1 MRAGSGVEPPV
12 SRPIAVYTADPASAG
27 RPEAARA
34 KHTEATV
41 AEKYRT
47 VLLFGAPGAGKGT
60 QGKML
65 GCVPGFHHFST
76 GEMFRNLDP
85 HSELGKTFRQYSTR
99 GELVPDELTVQLWLE
114 CMQAQWTLGLYH
126 PFSEMLVLD
135 GIPRNVKQTELLKD
149 YVEVLS
155 VIVLDAK
162 NPDEMLNRLRGRAL
176 KEGRADDAQESVIR
190 RRLEIYRQDTEP
202 LIACYPK
209 DRVHRIDAI
218 GSPARV
224 LGRVLDALVP
234 VQEAE
239 FSNILS

>member
-1 MRAGSGVEPPV
+1 MEFLEYRAMP
-12 SRPIAVYTADPASAG
+12 
-27 RPEAARA
+27 
-34 KHTEATV
+34 
-41 AEKYRT
+41 
-47 VLLFGAPGAGKGT
+47 
-60 QGKML
+60 
-65 GCVPGFHHFST
+65 
-76 GEMFRNLDP
+76 
-85 HSELGKTFRQYSTR
+85 
-99 GELVPDELTVQLWLE
+99 
-114 CMQAQWTLGLYH
+114 
-126 PFSEMLVLD
+126 
-135 GIPRNVKQTELLKD
+135 
-149 YVEVLS
+149 
-155 VIVLDAK
+155 AK